1 MQCYQYKS
9 KGQSWQSCSVEMK
22 IFPFRL
28 AWENSQHFT
37 MPPKVSPWND
47 VWETSTEIPY
57 WWWITT
63 LDLGSASDFT
73 SSMTNQKHY
82 QDLGCDASSVWNF
95 CIRFSDIISCVAKGG
110 KVWGLISE
118 SPEERAVIQQVPSVG
133 MVWIFSGTT
142 QYYDLQLQCGISKC
156 FIWWMLVHM
165 VAEVY
170 TCKYQYL

>member
-1 MQCYQYKS
+1 
-9 KGQSWQSCSVEMK
+9 MK

-57 WWWITT
+57 WW
-63 LDLGSASDFT
+63 
-73 SSMTNQKHY
+73 
-82 QDLGCDASSVWNF
+82 
-95 CIRFSDIISCVAKGG
+95 CIRTQIWVVLLIGWSKFYQQYDQSEALLRSWLWHVISTELLHSFLRRHFMGGKGGG

-118 SPEERAVIQQVPSVG
+118 NPEVRGVIRQVPSVG
-133 MVWIFSGTT
+133 VVCIFSGTT
-142 QYYDLQLQCGISKC
+142 QYCDLQLQCGISKC

-170 TCKYQYL
+170 TCRNQVWLLDNCSWGQSPG